1 MLRKEV
7 LREEVFRKDVAIRT
21 QPSCDLQQLES
32 YQPHWVREDFI
43 DFIAEKFNP
52 LWSYR
57 KVKARVLSIQQV
69 GEDFYQLQLRPNQ
82 NFDYSRY
89 QAGQS
94 ILVTVVI
101 AGVRYQRHYS
111 ILEINPAGHLS
122 IAIKRQGLVSTAL
135 TVLQANRYI
144 EISQPQG
151 DFTLA
156 ALSDAQLNLAAKK
169 LLFIASGSGI
179 TSIYALLN
187 QALRRTDIMKID
199 LIYFSRD
206 LAYLNQL
213 MQLSEQYPHF
223 HLCAIDTLDE
233 PQHLDLALLTR
244 VVPDF
249 QTRLCYACGAHGM
262 MHAANQIYAQLG
274 CSAQLK
280 QEYFLPPRTEQSH
293 EQTVHFIRAQQS
305 FQTKGSLLESA
316 EAAGLRPAHGCRMG
330 ICNSCSCTKL
340 SGTTKNILTG
350 EINQQSNSQ
359 IKLCISQALSPVEI
373 NL

>member
-1 MLRKEV
+1 MLRKEALTKEALTKEV
-7 LREEVFRKDVAIRT
+7 LKST
-21 QPSCDLQQLES
+21 QRRFDIQQLES
-32 YQPHWVREDFI
+32 YQPHWIREDFI

-57 KVKARVLSIQQV
+57 KVKARVLSIEQV

-82 NFDYSRY
+82 NFDYSSY

-94 ILVTVVI
+94 LLVTVVI

-111 ILEINPAGHLS
+111 ILDINPAGHLS

-135 TVLQANRYI
+135 TVLASNRYL

-151 DFTLA
+151 CFTLD
-156 ALSDAQLNLAAKK
+156 ALSDASINLPDKK

-179 TSIYALLN
+179 TAIYALLK
-187 QALRRTDIMKID
+187 QALQRTVIMKID

-233 PQHLDLALLTR
+233 PQHLDLALLQR

-249 QTRLCYACGAHGM
+249 QSRLCYACGAHGM
-262 MHAANQIYAQLG
+262 MHAANQIYTQLG
-274 CSAQLK
+274 CLAQLK
-280 QEYFLPPRTEQSH
+280 QEYFLAPRATQKI
-293 EQTVHFIRAQQS
+293 EQTVHFVRAQQR
-305 FQTKGSLLESA
+305 FQSSGNLLESA

-340 SGTTKNILTG
+340 SGTTQNIVTG
-350 EINQQSNSQ
+350 EINQQSNTQ